1 MERTRA
7 QGPGRYDQPATN
19 HWRRLTMHSIKRLLA
34 VMGTIVA
41 LMALAPVASA
51 GSPAPFLLTKTC
63 VSDFLCT
70 VVSSTFD
77 GFPAGTDIVYTVT
90 GDGSDGLA
98 YPTIKVGA
106 NSTTGVCHWNQP
118 GPTVLAKCTFRT
130 GTGAWT
136 SFHLDVDVTV
146 TGDPTA
152 ADSLWTWAGT
162 YSLGSPELPQTDTV
176 GRDRQQGPANVPLLP
191 FLAGLAAA
199 TLMLVRRPA
208 RNANDQGQDA

>member
-1 MERTRA
+1 MERTRS

-98 YPTIKVGA
+98 YPPSRSV
-106 NSTTGVCHWNQP
+106 
-118 GPTVLAKCTFRT
+118 PTARRACAT
-130 GTGAWT
+130 GTNPVPRCSRSAR
-136 SFHLDVDVTV
+136 SA
-146 TGDPTA
+146 PE
-152 ADSLWTWAGT
+152 
-162 YSLGSPELPQTDTV
+162 PEL
-176 GRDRQQGPANVPLLP
+176 GPRSIS
-191 FLAGLAAA
+191 
-199 TLMLVRRPA
+199 TWMSR
-208 RNANDQGQDA
+208 